1 MCLPSWCFVLSFFT
15 MSSSTISR
23 SLINCSFNHTLFTY
37 FNTLHGGAPKQ
48 AKEQTVRVSSSCLC
62 LPSCFCPEILCS
74 SPISPNEQPPS
85 KPAKKSGA
93 DDPKVSFFVRV
104 SSSCCVCRV
113 VFVLKY
119 FAHPQNV
126 NTPGKEADGK
136 KETERSYFPSLGMQ
150 DCRPLDRRQN
160 RRWCSV

>member
-1 MCLPSWCFVLSFFT
+1 MSAELFFVLKYFAHPL
-15 MSSSTISR
+15 
-23 SLINCSFNHTLFTY
+23 LINHTLFTY

-93 DDPKVSFFVRV
+93 DDPKVSFCKGVIIMLCLPSCFCPEILC
-104 SSSCCVCRV
+104 SSPKCEC
-113 VFVLKY
+113 

-126 NTPGKEADGK
+126 NDTPGKEADGK